1 MASAAAAGEAKEARA
16 AREARFT
23 RREPEL
29 EPEPEPEQPQ
39 PEPEQPIAMAAGTPV
54 SVLCGFL
61 GAGKTTSLKHLIQH
75 ETARGRR
82 IAAIAN
88 DVAALNIDGALIT
101 HACAAVG
108 AEQGASAAT
117 VLTLEG
123 GSVCSSLQEDL
134 AEQLADLVGA
144 GAAYDHIFVECSG
157 VTHPAAI
164 SSLFQGSARLRGRV
178 RLHATITVVDCF
190 NLRRVLLAPGAG
202 GGTTVEDAW
211 KSIRAEWDDS
221 ITNLYIEQI
230 EWCGA
235 VPCCCLPPARQL
247 ALTLRVRAWQRVGAR
262 AEQGGHRDRHGVR
275 ELPRRHRGVQSAHHA
290 HSRGV
295 RPHRRRRHC
304 GRSGRAAGP
313 ARGAD
318 FAPMAAD
325 SDLAGG

>member
-1 MASAAAAGEAKEARA
+1 MAAG
-16 AREARFT
+16 
-23 RREPEL
+23 
-29 EPEPEPEQPQ
+29 
-39 PEPEQPIAMAAGTPV
+39 GTPV

-101 HACAAVG
+101 HACAAAG

-164 SSLFQGSARLRGRV
+164 SFRNVIVASRSSWFDLRSSFSPV
-178 RLHATITVVDCF
+178 ID
-190 NLRRVLLAPGAG
+190 LRAHC
-202 GGTTVEDAW
+202 GGTP
-211 KSIRAEWDDS
+211 RA
-221 ITNLYIEQI
+221 
-230 EWCGA
+230 
-235 VPCCCLPPARQL
+235 R
-247 ALTLRVRAWQRVGAR
+247 
-262 AEQGGHRDRHGVR
+262 
-275 ELPRRHRGVQSAHHA
+275 
-290 HSRGV
+290 SRGV
-295 RPHRRRRHC
+295 VADVMSSAMPSEVSDFVFSSAEMLAVMSDVKASC
-304 GRSGRAAGP
+304 LQQMRSS
-313 ARGAD
+313 
-318 FAPMAAD
+318 D
-325 SDLAGG
+325 SGCFMLFCNLFLLTEY